1 MQSIGQKGF
10 TLIELMVVIVIIG
23 ILVAI
28 ALPNFIGA
36 QDRAKMASVKAN
48 ARTLQIVVETYAV
61 DWGGSYPSTISAI
74 TSTEGYKSFNN
85 PYTGLPGV
93 ANTNSEGAWRTNDEG
108 GNNFADTSLLNFNGE
123 NGKKTVGIVM
133 YVGLDEA
140 RNSTTLYLSA
150 DGGDPNKQSTGYLIY
165 GCDGEGK
172 AIRRFALSNGEL
184 TPAAQRLK
192 QGS

>member
-1 MQSIGQKGF
+1 MRSIGQKGF

-36 QDRAKMASVKAN
+36 QDRAKMAGVKAN

-74 TSTEGYKSFNN
+74 TSMEGYKTFNN

-93 ANTNSEGAWRTNDEG
+93 ANTSSEGAWRTNDEG
-108 GNNFADTSLLNFNGE
+108 GADFSDTSLLTFGSE
-123 NGKKTVGIVM
+123 NGIKPVGVVM
-133 YVGLDEA
+133 YVGLDSSG
-140 RNSTTLYLSA
+140 NSTTAYLSA
-150 DGGDPNKQSTGYLIY
+150 DGGDPDALNTGCLIY
-165 GCDGEGK
+165 GCDSQGR
-172 AIRRFALSNGEL
+172 AIRRFIVSNGEL
-184 TPAAQRLK
+184 TPAARRLK

>member
-1 MQSIGQKGF
+1 MRRRVEQKGF

-48 ARTLQIVVETYAV
+48 ARALQIVVETYAV

-74 TSTEGYKSFNN
+74 TTMPDYKVFNN

-93 ANTNSEGAWRTNDEG
+93 ANTSSEGAWRTNDEG
-108 GNNFADTSLLNFNGE
+108 GADFSDTSLLTFSSE
-123 NGKKTVGIVM
+123 NGRKPVGIVM
-133 YVGLDEA
+133 YVGLDSSG
-140 RNSTTLYLSA
+140 NSPTRYLSA
-150 DGGDPNKQSTGYLIY
+150 DGGDADTQTSGYLI
-165 GCDGEGK
+165 
-172 AIRRFALSNGEL
+172 
-184 TPAAQRLK
+184 
-192 QGS
+192 